1 MLDLLNKIT
10 LLGELGD
17 IDVSIG
23 AEEGFCANSAN
34 IWQTVGYILMVFKIV
49 IPILLI
55 IFGMIDLGK
64 AVIAS
69 KDDEIKKATKSLMFR
84 AISAVI
90 IFFIPTL
97 VGVIMG
103 IVGNFSSV
111 RDDFNVC
118 KACISDPT
126 DDRCANPASDAWSK

>member
-1 MLDLLNKIT
+1 MFDLLNKIM
-10 LLGELGD
+10 LLGEL
-17 IDVSIG
+17 DVNIG
-23 AEEGFCANSAN
+23 SEGEGFCASSAN

-69 KDDEIKKATKSLMFR
+69 KDDEIKKATKSLLFR
-84 AISAVI
+84 AISAII

-118 KACISDPT
+118 KMCISDPT
-126 DDRCANPASDAWSK
+126 DDECVGPADDAWSK

>member
-1 MLDLLNKIT
+1 MLTMAPSVCSDLWGVWQI
-10 LLGELGD
+10 LGW
-17 IDVSIG
+17 V
-23 AEEGFCANSAN
+23 
-34 IWQTVGYILMVFKIV
+34 LMVFKIV

-55 IFGMIDLGK
+55 IWGMLDLGK
-64 AVIAS
+64 AVVAA
-69 KDDEIKKATKSLMFR
+69 KDDEIKKATKSLLFR

-118 KACISDPT
+118 KACIADPT
-126 DDRCANPASDAWSK
+126 DDECTSAADDAWSK